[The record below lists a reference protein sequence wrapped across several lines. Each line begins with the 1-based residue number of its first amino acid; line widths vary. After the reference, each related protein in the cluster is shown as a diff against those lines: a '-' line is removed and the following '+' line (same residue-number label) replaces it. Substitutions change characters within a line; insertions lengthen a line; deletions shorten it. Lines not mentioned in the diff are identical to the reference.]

1 MLYSQDSGKNKLHML
16 TLCFTKDQR
25 SILRFLWQR
34 NRDIRNHLKIMKCVY
49 IYLVV
54 FHLQIAAIM
63 LWNELWKI
71 FGPDAARTLRQN
83 SYVDDMLKSYRW
95 VSGAVDPTDK
105 KDLQDCR
112 IQLDKVRKPQDW
124 SNEINSRETLQK
136 ITSKNV
142 RVEKYKKKDHYVCY
156 GRLKQIQLDS
166 KYPWRISQQQRQ
178 VWYANEVQC
187 MIHLVWHHHLL

>member
-1 MLYSQDSGKNKLHML
+1 MYSKDSGKNKLHML

-71 FGPDAARTLRQN
+71 FGPDAARTLRQK
-83 SYVDDMLKSYRW
+83 SYVDDMLKSYRG
-95 VSGAVDPTDK
+95 VSGAADLIQQIK
-105 KDLQDCR
+105 KICKTAGFSSTKFVSHKIEVMKSIPEKHCR
-112 IQLDKVRKPQDW
+112 K
-124 SNEINSRETLQK
+124 
-136 ITSKNV
+136 
-142 RVEKYKKKDHYVCY
+142 
-156 GRLKQIQLDS
+156 
-166 KYPWRISQQQRQ
+166 
-178 VWYANEVQC
+178 
-187 MIHLVWHHHLL
+187 